1 MTNRLFQRLLA
12 ASFGEA
18 KGSPPGSGIRRVIH
32 DKEVLRKIR
41 LRGQEGRDKILRKRA
56 ASARNGSL
64 GKAGAEM
71 RRRIKRKGGTKM
83 RRWIGWILSGVILV
97 TGINEG
103 TIVWARAEMEEQAD
117 SGQAPGTAVAG
128 ETAEGQAPGTAV
140 AGETAE
146 ELAPGTV
153 LAGELAEELAAAEAA
168 GEVGVYFYAEEIGEE
183 VLERISGRTYPTDCE
198 LDLGELRYLR
208 VLHFNFDHEPQVGEL
223 IVNQAL
229 AEEFLEIFRELFAAE
244 YEIQSMYLADNYW
257 DTDAETTDT
266 MSMLANNTSAFS
278 YRVIETSG
286 NLSNHAAGRA
296 IDINPQQ
303 NPYVLPNGD
312 GTYYCEYENALPY
325 VDRGSGLDHMI
336 DHEDLCYQVFAE
348 HGFTWGGDWNYPVDY
363 QHFEKKE

>member
-1 MTNRLFQRLLA
+1 MRKWIGCGIGGAVFLAVGMCQGGWSAGAAETENVVEWNVGEEEMGNTGKLSTEAEESEGEGKTNA
-12 ASFGEA
+12 GVE
-18 KGSPPGSGIRRVIH
+18 
-32 DKEVLRKIR
+32 KI
-41 LRGQEGRDKILRKRA
+41 KNA
-56 ASARNGSL
+56 
-64 GKAGAEM
+64 GKSSAGAE
-71 RRRIKRKGGTKM
+71 
-83 RRWIGWILSGVILV
+83 IL
-97 TGINEG
+97 E
-103 TIVWARAEMEEQAD
+103 
-117 SGQAPGTAVAG
+117 
-128 ETAEGQAPGTAV
+128 
-140 AGETAE
+140 
-146 ELAPGTV
+146 PGTV
-153 LAGELAEELAAAEAA
+153 LTGELAEELAAAEAA

-183 VLERISGRTYPTDCE
+183 VLERISGRTYPMDCE

-223 IVNQAL
+223 IVNQVL